1 MQRGREVKIAIM
13 ALLLAKWDVYGNA
26 CHNAKIPQK
35 DVSLFPF
42 YEIYLE
48 YNTIDIYLSKPQQD
62 E

>member
-1 MQRGREVKIAIM
+1 MKIAIM
-13 ALLLAKWDVYGNA
+13 AFLLAKWDVYVNA